1 MSFPPL
7 TFPIILFI
15 VGIIGTVLPLLPGV
29 TLIWAGMLLY
39 GILTG
44 FQNLSVG
51 FYILQ
56 GLAALLVIFIDYIA
70 TALGAKHFGGSKT
83 AMWGAALGLLA
94 GLLILGPLGIIFG
107 PFLGAFIAELLKGI
121 PPEKALRS
129 SFGALLGLLGG
140 IILKLCIEA
149 VMIYAFFRN
158 I

>member
-1 MSFPPL
+1 MSLPPL

-56 GLAALLVIFIDYIA
+56 GLAALLVMFIDYIA

-94 GLLILGPLGIIFG
+94 GLLIIFG

-149 VMIYAFFRN
+149 VMLYAFFRN